1 MVTNSQHEALLA
13 ALSKV
18 IDPELRL
25 PITELGMVGTV
36 GYVDAGNTD
45 AAAEPSAPAGTAVAT
60 IKLTV
65 VGCPAANKIEAEVIA
80 ALESVAGVGNARAN
94 MTVMNTDERTAL
106 KEKLRAVKPA
116 RVNPFDET
124 SLTRVLLIGSGK
136 GGVGK
141 SSVTANLAMALAAQ
155 GNRVGL
161 IDADIFGFSIPGQVG
176 LGSAGDTVKPTR
188 IDDMILPPV
197 AFGVKVISIGMFLDG
212 NKPVAWRG
220 PMLHRAV
227 EQFLT
232 DVYWG
237 DLDFLLVDLPPGTG
251 DIAISLGQLLPTA
264 KTVVVTTP
272 QVAAAEVAERSGS
285 VGLQTGQSVAGVI
298 ENMAWLE
305 QQDGTRLNLFGEGGG
320 QIVANRLAELQ
331 GSQVDVLGQIP
342 ISIPLREGSDKGE
355 PVVISSPDDAAAR
368 AIFEVAEKLAKSP
381 AGLAGKRLK
390 LNV

>member
-1 MVTNSQHEALLA
+1 MSFPENAQLVA

-25 PITELGMVGTV
+25 PITELGMVGPTELSED
-36 GYVDAGNTD
+36 G
-45 AAAEPSAPAGTAVAT
+45 SASAV

-65 VGCPAANKIEAEVIA
+65 VGCPAAQRIEADSLA
-80 ALESVAGVGNARAN
+80 ALETVVGAGRASVE
-94 MTVMNTDERTAL
+94 MTVMTGDERAAL
-106 KEKLRAVKPA
+106 KEKLRAGKPA

-124 SLTRVLLIGSGK
+124 SLTRVLLVGSGK

-141 SSVTANLAMALAAQ
+141 SSVTANLAVSLAKA
-155 GNRVGL
+155 GHRVGL
-161 IDADIFGFSIPGQVG
+161 IDADIFGFSIPGQLG
-176 LGSAGDTVKPTR
+176 LGNAGKTVKPTR
-188 IDDMILPPV
+188 IDEMILPPV

-232 DVYWG
+232 DVFWG

-298 ENMAWLE
+298 ENMSWLT
-305 QQDGTRLNLFGEGGG
+305 QPDGSRLALFGEGGG
-320 QIVANRLAELQ
+320 IAVANRLADLQ
-331 GSQVDVLGQIP
+331 GSPVPVLGQIP
-342 ISIPLREGSDKGE
+342 ISIPLREGADAGL
-355 PVVISSPDDAAAR
+355 PVVSANPSDPAALAIDGIAAA
-368 AIFEVAEKLAKSP
+368 LAKQP
-381 AGLAGKRLK
+381 AGLAGKRLR
-390 LNV
+390 LNL